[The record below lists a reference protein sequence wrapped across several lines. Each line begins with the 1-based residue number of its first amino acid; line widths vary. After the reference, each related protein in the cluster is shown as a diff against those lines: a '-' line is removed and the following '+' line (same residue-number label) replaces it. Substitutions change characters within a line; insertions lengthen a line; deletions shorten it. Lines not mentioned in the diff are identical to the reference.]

1 MIEIWEQEKII
12 NWCQLILNSYE
23 QLLGKQLIPR
33 NGDLLEEA
41 KTIYF
46 APFVVVSHGT
56 ETPPIFNYANQIAQN
71 LWEMNW
77 EEITQLPSRES
88 AIPDA
93 REVRE
98 KMLQEV
104 KDKGYIEN
112 FQGIRIS
119 RSGKLFRIENVTV
132 WNVIDKENNY
142 CGQAATYPQWTF
154 LKS

>member
-1 MIEIWEQEKII
+1 MTKIWQQEKIV

-33 NGDLLEEA
+33 NGNKIDESQTLFLA
-41 KTIYF
+41 S
-46 APFVVVSHGT
+46 FVVVSHGT
-56 ETPPIFNYANQIAQN
+56 ETPPIFNYANLTAQN

-77 EEITQLPSRES
+77 EQITQLPSRES
-88 AIPDA
+88 AIPDV

-119 RSGKLFRIENVTV
+119 KSGKLFRIENVTV
-132 WNVIDKENNY
+132 WNVIDNENNY

>member
-1 MIEIWEQEKII
+1 MTEIWQQEKIV

-33 NGDLLEEA
+33 NGDILEEA

-56 ETPPIFNYANQIAQN
+56 ETPPIFNYANLTAQN

-77 EEITQLPSRES
+77 EQIIQLPSRES

-104 KDKGYIEN
+104 KKNGFIEN
-112 FQGIRIS
+112 YEGIRVTKT
-119 RSGKLFRIENVTV
+119 GKQFFVKNVIV
-132 WNVIDKENNY
+132 WNLIDSNNNY
-142 CGQAATYPQWTF
+142 CGQAATFPKWTF